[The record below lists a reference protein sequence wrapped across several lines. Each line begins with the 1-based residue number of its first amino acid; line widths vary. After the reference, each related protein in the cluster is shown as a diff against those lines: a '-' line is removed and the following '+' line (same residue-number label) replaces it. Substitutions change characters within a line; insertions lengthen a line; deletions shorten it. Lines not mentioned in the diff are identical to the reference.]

1 MNMATKRE
9 KTIEAITELLYSGC
23 YEATQIIG
31 NGNEEPYEGCERN
44 ILIAMCDEE
53 TKVEKLASDDP
64 LCRENCNTYRVQFA
78 GFFGIGQI
86 IIWEVE

>member
-1 MNMATKRE
+1 MATKRDE
-9 KTIEAITELLYSGC
+9 TIQAITDLLDSGC

-31 NGNEEPYEGCERN
+31 SGNEEPYEGCEHN
-44 ILIAMCDEE
+44 ILMAMWDDE

-64 LCRENCNTYRVQFA
+64 LCRENCNTYRVQFE
-78 GFFGIGQI
+78 GFFGVGQI

>member
-1 MNMATKRE
+1 MATKRD
-9 KTIEAITELLYSGC
+9 KTIQAITELLDSGC

-31 NGNEEPYEGCERN
+31 NGNEEPYERCEQN
-44 ILIAMCDEE
+44 ILMAMWDEE

-64 LCRENCNTYRVQFA
+64 LCRENCNTYRVQFE
-78 GFFGIGQI
+78 GFFGVSQI